1 MGIKN
6 LNKYLMENCKNSIQ
20 QTHLSQ
26 FAEKTIVIDTSIY
39 MHQFKEENAL
49 IENMYLLI
57 CTLLYYGITP
67 IFVFDGKAPS
77 NKQETIK
84 LRNLE
89 KEEAKIQYENEC
101 LKFEKLK
108 NEKERN
114 EIYKK
119 MCLLKTKFVR
129 ILKNDIQNVKQLME
143 LLKIQ
148 YIEAVGEAD
157 DVCAKMVITQQAW
170 ACLSEDMD
178 LFVYGCS
185 RVLRNI
191 NLTTHNCT
199 FYNLNDILNELNLS
213 LINFREIIILC
224 GTDYNLNDI
233 IPLKQA
239 FQYYKNYKIGNDNNQ
254 IHFYVWL
261 KQIVPSIDVDKLY
274 EIFKIFEIEGEQ
286 ELNRISNNELFLC
299 KKEPNN
305 LYFKKYFQKINK
317 KEMEKWLNNFGFIFV

>member
-6 LNKYLMENCKNSIQ
+6 LNKYLVENCKNSIQ
-20 QTHLSQ
+20 QMHLSH
-26 FAEKTIVIDTSIY
+26 FAGKTIVIDTSIY
-39 MHQFKEENAL
+39 MHQYKEDNAL

-67 IFVFDGKAPS
+67 IFVFDGKPPS

-101 LKFEKLK
+101 LKLENVKTEKEK
-108 NEKERN
+108 NE
-114 EIYKK
+114 IQKK
-119 MCLLKTKFVR
+119 MSILKSKFIR
-129 ILKNDIQNVKQLME
+129 ILKDDLQNVKKLME

-148 YIEAVGEAD
+148 YIEAQSEAD
-157 DVCAKMVITQQAW
+157 DICAKMVIANQAW

-185 RVLRNI
+185 RIIRNI
-191 NLTTHNCT
+191 NLATHNCT
-199 FYNLNDILNELNLS
+199 FYNLNGILNELNLS

-224 GTDYNLNDI
+224 GTDYNENI
-233 IPLKQA
+233 ISLKQS
-239 FQYYKNYKIGNDNNQ
+239 FQYFEKYKTSETQTHY
-254 IHFYVWL
+254 YVWL
-261 KQIVPSIDVDKLY
+261 KQIVPSIEIYKLN
-274 EIFKIFEIEGEQ
+274 EILKIFEIKGDIP
-286 ELNRISNNELFLC
+286 LNINSIETEW
-299 KKEPNN
+299 KQVSQKG
-305 LYFKKYFQKINK
+305 YFQKYFQKINK

>member
-6 LNKYLMENCKNSIQ
+6 LNKYLVENCKNSIQ
-20 QTHLSQ
+20 QMHLSH
-26 FAEKTIVIDTSIY
+26 FAGKTIVIDTSIY
-39 MHQFKEENAL
+39 MHQYKEENAL

-67 IFVFDGKAPS
+67 IFVFDGKPPS

-101 LKFEKLK
+101 LKLENVKTEKEK
-108 NEKERN
+108 NE
-114 EIYKK
+114 IQKK
-119 MCLLKTKFVR
+119 MS
-129 ILKNDIQNVKQLME
+129 ILKSKFIKILKDDLQNVKKLME

-148 YIEAVGEAD
+148 YIEATSEAD
-157 DVCAKMVITQQAW
+157 DICAKMVITNQAC

-185 RVLRNI
+185 RIIRNI
-191 NLTTHNCT
+191 NLATHNCT
-199 FYNLNDILNELNLS
+199 FYNLNGILNELNLS

-224 GTDYNLNDI
+224 GTDYNENI
-233 IPLKQA
+233 ISLKQS
-239 FQYYKNYKIGNDNNQ
+239 FQYFEKYKTSETQTHY
-254 IHFYVWL
+254 YVWL
-261 KQIVPSIDVDKLY
+261 KQIVPSIEIDKLN
-274 EIFKIFEIEGEQ
+274 EILKIFEIKGEQ
-286 ELNRISNNELFLC
+286 DTPLNRISIETEW
-299 KKEPNN
+299 EPCNQVSQKG
-305 LYFKKYFQKINK
+305 YFQKYFQKINK